1 MILGPTKWQGKTTQP
16 VVTFVVVL
24 LVGLTILYVVKQ
36 RETPELLSTEQQKLA
51 GMSSDGY
58 RQVQELRTS
67 FRTGSQ
73 SEADWQSV
81 ERLMF
86 GKSPLGQ
93 ANAFACLFKLKSE
106 GEQRRALALL
116 EKHAASVPAD
126 EPLHDLAPDVIQQIA
141 SDGSMYKNPA
151 GLEVVREWA
160 NGSVDSR
167 LKSAATDVVKDCKDR
182 FSR

>member
-1 MILGPTKWQGKTTQP
+1 MTSAKGKS
-16 VVTFVVVL
+16 VINLSLVGVL
-24 LVGLTILYVVKQ
+24 LLAGICAVFFYGPRPVPKF
-36 RETPELLSTEQQKLA
+36 LSPEQQQIA
-51 GMSSDGY
+51 GLDNREYSEVQRLRERF
-58 RQVQELRTS
+58 RQDKQT
-67 FRTGSQ
+67 
-73 SEADWQSV
+73 EADWNEV
-81 ERLMF
+81 KRLMS
-86 GKSPLGQ
+86 GKSPVAQ
-93 ANAFACLFKLKSE
+93 SNAFACLFKLKSE
-106 GEQRRALALL
+106 GQQRRALALL